1 MKTMKR
7 VVVLVATIMTMLVGE
22 AMATNSSPPPAPT
35 PQPTSVVNNNN
46 HPEANANAD
55 ADASAYAKANAEAN
69 AEAIA
74 KQQQSMQQQ
83 QHQTANGGAGG
94 QGGKGG
100 AGGDAHSSLTIASGA
115 VTANPVANGGH
126 ATAVVEKGAVTANP
140 TATIEEGA
148 VKNSVTGGT
157 SSVSESGNS
166 TNSIANDNH
175 SSATG
180 GSVTGSGNSS
190 ASGGTVAGSGNAD
203 VQIIDKSK
211 NINVT
216 LVPPS
221 IPSLAPAPMIAEC
234 ANCYIDYMY
243 SILEAC
249 GATTQMVEVIKG
261 KQLPVAKDVFVTMTT
276 LANFPGIRKKRGNAS
291 VVPVIANSV
300 PAKDT
305 YECIAMVTV
314 QAKGKNGHMLT
325 PDELRIRA
333 AQAGQFLASGESD
346 SPLYLVLSRK
356 ATIQHTTLVTTGGGW
371 SISPGG
377 GGPIGD
383 AIGSVTGTLGRSSG
397 TATNDWTPELTG
409 VLIRPK
415 QGTGVTSEALGATD
429 YAPVATSDSP
439 PIGGESLAKPGE
451 VAQALSDNNTQ

>member
-1 MKTMKR
+1 MKTMKA
-7 VVVLVATIMTMLVGE
+7 VVVLVTTIMTMLVGE
-22 AMATNSSPPPAPT
+22 AMATNSSPPPTPT
-35 PQPTSVVNNNN
+35 PQPTSVVNNN

-100 AGGDAHSSLTIASGA
+100 AGGDAHSSSSLAVASGA
-115 VTANPVANGGH
+115 ISVNPT
-126 ATAVVEKGAVTANP
+126 ATATVERGAVTANP

-190 ASGGTVAGSGNAD
+190 ASGGAVSGSGNAD
-203 VQIIDKSK
+203 VEIVDKSK

-221 IPSLAPAPMIAEC
+221 IPSMAPAPVIAEC

-415 QGTGVTSEALGATD
+415 AGAGVTSEALGATE
-429 YAPVATSDSP
+429 YAPVAMTTP
-439 PIGGESLAKPGE
+439 PSGGESLAKPGDP
-451 VAQALSDNNTQ
+451 AMTLSGNQ